1 MGFELEREGD
11 VFVLTMDEGE
21 NRFNSTSMARLH
33 ERLDQVEGVSGPA
46 ALVTTGTG
54 KFYSNGLDLESLSDS
69 DTEMNFGQMALESQ
83 KLMARLLVFPRP
95 TVSAINGHCF
105 AAGAM
110 ISLCHDIRVM
120 RSDRGFWC
128 LPEADLN
135 IPFTEGMVGL
145 IRARLSPQTAHV
157 TMLTGQRYGGIDA
170 REMGIVDFD
179 AGEATLLPIAVELAS
194 ALAGKDSAT
203 IGTIKQSMYADVVS
217 MLMPG

>member
-21 NRFNSTSMARLH
+21 NLFNPTSLARLH
-33 ERLDQVEGVSGPA
+33 ELLDQVEGVSGPA

-69 DTEMNFGQMALESQ
+69 DTEINLGQMALESQ

-95 TVSAINGHCF
+95 TVAAINGHCF

-110 ISLCHDIRVM
+110 VSLCHDIRVM

-135 IPFTEGMVGL
+135 IPFTEGMGAL
-145 IRARLSPQTAHV
+145 IRARLYPQTAHV
-157 TMLTGQRYGGIDA
+157 TMLTSQRYGGIEA

-203 IGTIKQSMYADVVS
+203 IGTIKQGMYADVVS